1 MTHFFFNLI
10 LIIIIIIKVNIYI
23 KMFNYA
29 PALSL
34 SQPGERDLIDSIVA
48 SIIDKNGKEVNKK

>member
-1 MTHFFFNLI
+1 MNYI
-10 LIIIIIIKVNIYI
+10 PGLIIV
-23 KMFNYA
+23 
-29 PALSL
+29 